1 MPARPTNGRGGN
13 MSQLETNRS
22 FTKACPRIEVAIEYG
37 FSLPILPINL
47 QRWSIDVSQ
56 TSVAIPARCLFR
68 FPAMGVGSQFGT
80 GPQGLVVEIVEAVE
94 SHHFKE
100 RCSTPNLSDL
110 HHPRSLFGEHGELL
124 FRWVPLV
131 VWRTRI
137 DMTKLYQALCHFTR
151 IWQHNSEFRG
161 AQKNGVHWLAEFRA
175 LKMFNY
181 YELRR
186 FHSCAVKSSLW
197 MVSVGWLDHVRSA
210 YSCGGIA
217 FSSWWPVS
225 SFPNRWE
232 SGLDIQWGAASVLAR
247 MVLWTRARL
256 WVGGWRFGS
265 PGSWWQR
272 QFFHKRFRS
281 KQGGWFSDV

>member
-1 MPARPTNGRGGN
+1 MEQDDKQWDFGALFADKCAFYDARLSGTGKHSESSQALQKIMPARPTNGRGGN

-124 FRWVPLV
+124 FR
-131 VWRTRI
+131 
-137 DMTKLYQALCHFTR
+137 
-151 IWQHNSEFRG
+151 
-161 AQKNGVHWLAEFRA
+161 
-175 LKMFNY
+175 
-181 YELRR
+181 
-186 FHSCAVKSSLW
+186 
-197 MVSVGWLDHVRSA
+197 
-210 YSCGGIA
+210 
-217 FSSWWPVS
+217 
-225 SFPNRWE
+225 
-232 SGLDIQWGAASVLAR
+232 
-247 MVLWTRARL
+247 
-256 WVGGWRFGS
+256 
-265 PGSWWQR
+265 
-272 QFFHKRFRS
+272 
-281 KQGGWFSDV
+281 